1 MAGRSGLTVDVL
13 RQEEFDY
20 FCLDSDSMG
29 RIWMTYVGGELC
41 VGRFYRVCK
50 QGNYCLVASGALTLL
65 SQTPTLVRSTK

>member
-29 RIWMTYVGGELC
+29 RIWMTYVGG
-41 VGRFYRVCK
+41 
-50 QGNYCLVASGALTLL
+50 
-65 SQTPTLVRSTK
+65 